1 MDVNYVLQAIRFQW
15 DSDKAIQN
23 LRKHKIDFESACE
36 AFFDPLVFFLE
47 SEIVSE
53 EERERLIGLTY
64 TYKLLYVVYT
74 ERDDVIRIISVRPV
88 TLKERIRYEN
98 R

>member
-23 LRKHKIDFESACE
+23 LRKHEIDFEAACE
-36 AFFDPLVFFLE
+36 TFFDPLVLCLD
-47 SEIVSE
+47 SEIVSN

-74 ERDDVIRIISVRPV
+74 ERDDVIRIISARPV
-88 TLKERIRYEN
+88 TIKERMRYEN